1 MTASAWAEANGDSIK
16 FISLLCEKR
25 KKDFPS
31 STDAVRK
38 SVSKRIDEEK
48 ATALASL
55 SGDTFSPANRL
66 DPQTVD
72 DLVGPAGLHR
82 VYKAAET
89 ELKQQAAVLL
99 HGADDAF
106 SFARQTGDFSHVQK
120 LETRLLDLGQTDAAL
135 ELKESRTL
143 YQQAEPLLRSSPNEP
158 LLARSQQ
165 AQSAIEALRTPQN
178 SARVDKVMGAV
189 LGDISR
195 EQAKFKHDPAGYVA
209 GNPLLQDEGLTPEA
223 KIKTSLELQ
232 QRIGA
237 GMGVT
242 PQVLTA
248 PQAAELQ
255 QRYEG
260 TADFGEKAKI
270 GMALYQM
277 YGRYA
282 VTAATE
288 AKMPAALISI
298 AQVAPNFTSGEVAK
312 FLVAA
317 EATAKDLPPLT
328 PDEKKNREAA
338 AANSPFLRTL
348 ATMQRTM
355 YVSPQQAQFAA
366 DMAKTLTNYS
376 LMGGN
381 LKDFE
386 SKFQIVNDSDMA
398 IIAPRGTP
406 FDEDVLES
414 KKQELV
420 GAMTFAGMALDGND
434 SATKR
439 LPGSAVGHIA
449 GALGAGASGFLTS
462 ASRPNERHFFIEN
475 YRSMYDNGMWMYD
488 PQEKGYVLWDKA
500 SGRAAPDL
508 DGSPVVMRA
517 EHMTGPR
524 PYAPQMVKLQRGLK

>member
-242 PQVLTA
+242 PQVLAA

-298 AQVAPNFTSGEVAK
+298 AQVAPNMSPGDVTK
-312 FLVAA
+312 LVIAA
-317 EATAKDLPPLT
+317 ELFLQQHSRWTRHPCRFDVVAISTDGAARLDWI
-328 PDEKKNREAA
+328 KNA
-338 AANSPFLRTL
+338 
-348 ATMQRTM
+348 
-355 YVSPQQAQFAA
+355 
-366 DMAKTLTNYS
+366 
-376 LMGGN
+376 
-381 LKDFE
+381 
-386 SKFQIVNDSDMA
+386 
-398 IIAPRGTP
+398 
-406 FDEDVLES
+406 FD
-414 KKQELV
+414 
-420 GAMTFAGMALDGND
+420 A
-434 SATKR
+434 
-439 LPGSAVGHIA
+439 
-449 GALGAGASGFLTS
+449 
-462 ASRPNERHFFIEN
+462 
-475 YRSMYDNGMWMYD
+475 
-488 PQEKGYVLWDKA
+488 
-500 SGRAAPDL
+500 
-508 DGSPVVMRA
+508 
-517 EHMTGPR
+517 
-524 PYAPQMVKLQRGLK
+524 